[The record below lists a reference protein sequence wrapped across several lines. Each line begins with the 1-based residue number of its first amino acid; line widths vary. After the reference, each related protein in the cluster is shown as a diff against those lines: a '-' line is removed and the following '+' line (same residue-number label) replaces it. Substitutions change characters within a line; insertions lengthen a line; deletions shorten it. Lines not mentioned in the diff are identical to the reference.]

1 MSNERNVDRCG
12 QAAARLEKTGAIAT
26 FFIGIILLVTVAQA
40 QPTFPVF
47 GPPVYSPFG
56 IRPVIQVPAVDLP
69 QVSANKTFGYPLTPN
84 TWNTN
89 YSYSAPHPSGL
100 YYYPDTQIPTAQV
113 NQADRI
119 SMQENRATIIRNG
132 MTIGMLRRQRRQ
144 LYYQSNLVEKQLN
157 NDRLLRKW
165 QYQREWEKTSAP
177 YRKASQ
183 KGKFDPPSP
192 DEANKKAPAVER
204 EVNNASSPNPP
215 AAE

>member
-1 MSNERNVDRCG
+1 MSNERNVDRRG
-12 QAAARLEKTGAIAT
+12 EASVRLGTTGAMT
-26 FFIGIILLVTVAQA
+26 PVVFGMFLLVTIAQG

-47 GPPVYSPFG
+47 SPPVYSPFG
-56 IRPVIQVPAVDLP
+56 IRPVIEVPAVDLP
-69 QVSANKTFGYPLTPN
+69 QISANKTFGYPLTPN

-100 YYYPDTQIPTAQV
+100 YYYPDTQIPTVQV

-144 LYYQSNLVEKQLN
+144 LYYESNLVEKQLN

-192 DEANKKAPAVER
+192 DEANKKTPAVER
-204 EVNNASSPNPP
+204 KANNASSPNPP